1 MDEYTTIV
9 IALVSALSG
18 GSAWSF
24 YSQRVMVKQDTND
37 NSGQKLF
44 RTDLLDRI
52 QYLEGKVDDLLDEKQ
67 QLIMKN
73 LSDEN

>member
-52 QYLEGKVDDLLDEKQ
+52 QYLEGRVDDLLDEKQ
-67 QLIMKN
+67 ELIMKG

>member
-1 MDEYTTIV
+1 
-9 IALVSALSG
+9 
-18 GSAWSF
+18 
-24 YSQRVMVKQDTND
+24 MVKQDTND

-52 QYLEGKVDDLLDEKQ
+52 QYLEGRVDDLLDEKQ

>member
-1 MDEYTTIV
+1 LDEYTTIV

-52 QYLEGKVDDLLDEKQ
+52 QYLEGRVDDLLDEKQ
-67 QLIMKN
+67 ELIMKG

>member
-1 MDEYTTIV
+1 M
-9 IALVSALSG
+9 VSALSG

-52 QYLEGKVDDLLDEKQ
+52 QYLEGRVDDLLDEKQ
-67 QLIMKN
+67 QLIMKG
-73 LSDEN
+73 LSNEN

>member
-1 MDEYTTIV
+1 MDEYTTII

-44 RTDLLDRI
+44 RTDLLERI
-52 QYLEGKVDDLLDEKQ
+52 QYLETKIDDLLDEKQ
-67 QLIMKN
+67 DLIMKGF
-73 LSDEN
+73 DDKK

>member
-1 MDEYTTIV
+1 V

-52 QYLEGKVDDLLDEKQ
+52 QYLEGRVDDLLDEKQ
-67 QLIMKN
+67 ELIMKG